1 MKNRIDTSRQKT
13 PWDSKDEKTILQN
26 FVSKKYKENYK
37 AKHPKLIDTDEAE
50 LLSSITINNCR
61 YCDSENIKKNGKSKN
76 CVQIYYCKD
85 CGRKFN
91 PTTGTIF
98 ENHKISITEWIE
110 FLLDIFNYGSTS
122 LTSRVNKNSM
132 NTSTYWLQKV
142 FLILREY
149 QKDILLKKEVY
160 IDEMFYTVIK
170 GDLKTKD
177 GKKLRGIS
185 HNQYCIG
192 IGYDK
197 NNILAKVECLGK
209 TSTQITYDTFINH
222 IESNSKLIHDD
233 EKSHRKLVKDLSLI
247 DESYKS
253 TYLKTL
259 DDESNPLRPINHQ
272 CDLIRQFLNTHSG
285 FDRDD
290 LQNYLNLYCFMNS
303 KPRNKLEKVNILLE
317 LALNTKATLKYR
329 NLFNI
334 EEDKKIIN

>member
-50 LLSSITINNCR
+50 LLNSITINNCR

-85 CGRKFN
+85 CGRKIN

-149 QKDILLKKEVY
+149 HRISKDKQGGTRLLRKAHRPEPVHVLSIY
-160 IDEMFYTVIK
+160 
-170 GDLKTKD
+170 L
-177 GKKLRGIS
+177 
-185 HNQYCIG
+185 IG
-192 IGYDK
+192 
-197 NNILAKVECLGK
+197 C
-209 TSTQITYDTFINH
+209 S
-222 IESNSKLIHDD
+222 
-233 EKSHRKLVKDLSLI
+233 SLLPP
-247 DESYKS
+247 Y
-253 TYLKTL
+253 
-259 DDESNPLRPINHQ
+259 
-272 CDLIRQFLNTHSG
+272 
-285 FDRDD
+285 
-290 LQNYLNLYCFMNS
+290 NLY
-303 KPRNKLEKVNILLE
+303 L
-317 LALNTKATLKYR
+317 
-329 NLFNI
+329 
-334 EEDKKIIN
+334 

>member
-50 LLSSITINNCR
+50 LLNSITINNCR

-132 NTSTYWLQKV
+132 NTSTYWLQK
-142 FLILREY
+142 F
-149 QKDILLKKEVY
+149 
-160 IDEMFYTVIK
+160 F
-170 GDLKTKD
+170 
-177 GKKLRGIS
+177 
-185 HNQYCIG
+185 
-192 IGYDK
+192 
-197 NNILAKVECLGK
+197 
-209 TSTQITYDTFINH
+209 
-222 IESNSKLIHDD
+222 
-233 EKSHRKLVKDLSLI
+233 
-247 DESYKS
+247 
-253 TYLKTL
+253 
-259 DDESNPLRPINHQ
+259 
-272 CDLIRQFLNTHSG
+272 
-285 FDRDD
+285 FD
-290 LQNYLNLYCFMNS
+290 F
-303 KPRNKLEKVNILLE
+303 
-317 LALNTKATLKYR
+317 T
-329 NLFNI
+329 
-334 EEDKKIIN
+334 

>member
-50 LLSSITINNCR
+50 LLNSITINNCR

-85 CGRKFN
+85 CG
-91 PTTGTIF
+91 
-98 ENHKISITEWIE
+98 EITEWIE

-170 GDLKTKD
+170 SADQTKMPAAITFFSVTLIVI
-177 GKKLRGIS
+177 KR
-185 HNQYCIG
+185 NQ
-192 IGYDK
+192 
-197 NNILAKVECLGK
+197 
-209 TSTQITYDTFINH
+209 FIVYYN
-222 IESNSKLIHDD
+222 
-233 EKSHRKLVKDLSLI
+233 
-247 DESYKS
+247 
-253 TYLKTL
+253 
-259 DDESNPLRPINHQ
+259 
-272 CDLIRQFLNTHSG
+272 
-285 FDRDD
+285 FD
-290 LQNYLNLYCFMNS
+290 
-303 KPRNKLEKVNILLE
+303 V
-317 LALNTKATLKYR
+317 
-329 NLFNI
+329 
-334 EEDKKIIN
+334 